1 MMPRSRSVSVLLSL
15 LLLTGLVACDSD
27 KDIEPPAALVAF
39 KGQWSVQKLWRAKVG
54 GKDKRLRLGLAPVV
68 DGDVVYAAGA
78 EGQVF
83 AFQAQSGKVIW
94 KTDLKLG
101 LGGGPG
107 VGSGLVVVGSSD
119 GQLVALAAS
128 NGKAR
133 WRTRVS
139 GEVLT
144 APQVAGSTVVVR
156 TVDGRLHALSV
167 EDGHGLWTGEQPVPR
182 LTLRGVSHPVIVGD
196 MVVAGFD
203 NGKVSAYG
211 LSTGDVLW
219 DTAVS
224 PPHGKTEIDRLVDID
239 GELVVSGRDLFV
251 AGFQGRVAMI
261 AIDSG
266 QIWWSREAS
275 SYRGLTTDGE
285 TIYMAASDGVVSAM
299 KRRDGTPIWTV
310 DKLARRSLTAPA
322 LDQGAI
328 VVGDFEGYV
337 HWLDASSGQ
346 FLARI
351 DTDKKKRLSSA
362 PVVSKGT
369 VYVQNDA
376 GELFALRATPGH

>member
-1 MMPRSRSVSVLLSL
+1 MKQRANSLKVLLSL
-15 LLLTGLVACDSD
+15 VLLLGLFACDSD

-39 KGQWSVQKLWRAKVG
+39 KGQWSVQKLWRATVG
-54 GKDKRLRLGLAPVV
+54 GKDRRLRLGLAPVV
-68 DGDVVYAAGA
+68 EDDVVYAAGA

-83 AFQAQSGKVIW
+83 AFQAKGGNVLW
-94 KTDLKLG
+94 KTDLKVG

-107 VGSGLVVVGSSD
+107 VGSGLVIVGSSD
-119 GQLVALAAS
+119 GQLIALSAS
-128 NGKAR
+128 SGKPR

-139 GEVLT
+139 GEVLA
-144 APQVAGSTVVVR
+144 APQISAQVVVVR
-156 TVDGRLHALSV
+156 TVDGRLHGLSV
-167 EDGHGLWTGEQPVPR
+167 DDGHAVWTGEQPVPR
-182 LTLRGVSHPVIVGD
+182 LTLRGVSRPLITGD

-211 LSTGDVLW
+211 LLTGDVLW

-261 AIDSG
+261 ALDSG

-275 SYRGLTTDGE
+275 SYRGLTTDGD
-285 TIYMAASDGVVSAM
+285 TIYMAGSDGVMTAM
-299 KRRDGTPIWTV
+299 KRRDGTPLWTM
-310 DKLARRSLTAPA
+310 DKLARRGLTAPV
-322 LDQGAI
+322 LDQGAV

-351 DTDKKKRLSSA
+351 DTSKKKRLSGP
-362 PVVSKGT
+362 PVVANGV